1 MGGQSPIQ
9 VFTDQLTLSQPE
21 GTDCDPHRP
30 HKPHITIIAH
40 PALCSFLRHCAST
53 RDRYKEQ

>member
-1 MGGQSPIQ
+1 MGGQLPIQ

-21 GTDCDPHRP
+21 GTDCDPTGP
-30 HKPHITIIAH
+30 ILLLAH
-40 PALCSFLRHCAST
+40 PVLCSFLRHCAST